1 MEPLRPF
8 IPETE
13 ILNRLFRLQGK
24 VCNAGLDG
32 ALVFEYVELLYY
44 TGTLQNGT
52 LFVPPQGDP
61 LFFVRRSLERARM
74 ESPLKEIIPYTSFK
88 DIIAVLGKKGCPLGK
103 IGIDENAVTLSHFK
117 LLKKNFSTTEFS
129 DIGLALRKVRAVKSA
144 YEISKIRQAGD
155 VGKQVTAKVPALLK
169 PGITEW
175 ELALKLYNM
184 SAMLGRTCLGRLA
197 FNSGEFSMGVICFGD
212 SSNYPVA
219 FDGPGG
225 IQGITP
231 ACPYGGGER
240 RLKKGDL
247 VFIDIAFPFEE
258 YYVDKTR
265 IFSLGRPDPLAVE
278 AHSVCLKVQE
288 LVRRRL
294 APGTIPSAIYDK
306 VYREIIEPFKF
317 DDNFMGYKSNKVK
330 FLGHGIGMVINEYPV
345 IAKKFDEPLEEN
357 MVMAVEPKKGLE
369 GLGMVGIEN
378 TFQVTPQGGLNL
390 TADNDEIVVV

>member
-1 MEPLRPF
+1 MEPNRPF
-8 IPETE
+8 IPESE
-13 ILNRLFRLQGK
+13 VLSRLSRLQAK
-24 VCNAGLDG
+24 IRDAGVDG

-44 TGTLQNGT
+44 TGTLQNGA
-52 LFVPPQGDP
+52 LFVPAQGAP
-61 LFFVRRSLERARM
+61 LFFVRRSFDRARM

-88 DIIAVLGKKGCPLGK
+88 DILAALSKKGFLFNK

-117 LLKKNFSTTEFS
+117 LLKKNFSATEFV
-129 DIGLALRKVRAVKSA
+129 DIGLVLRKVRAVKST
-144 YEISKIRQAGD
+144 YEIGKMKKAGEVGRQITD
-155 VGKQVTAKVPALLK
+155 QVPELLA

-175 ELALKLYNM
+175 ELALKLFNA
-184 SAMLGRTCLGRLA
+184 SAMLGRTCVGRLA

-212 SSNYPVA
+212 NSNHPVA

-225 IQGITP
+225 IQGMSP

-247 VFIDIAFPFEE
+247 VFIDIAYPFEE

-265 IFSLGRPDPLAVE
+265 IFSLGRPDPKALE
-278 AHSVCLKVQE
+278 AHAVCLKVQE

-294 APGTIPSAIYDK
+294 VPGAIPSAIYDEA
-306 VYREIIEPFKF
+306 YRDIIEPSKF
-317 DDNFMGYKSNKVK
+317 DDNFMGYKSNKVR

-345 IAKKFDEPLEEN
+345 IAKKFDDPLEEN
-357 MVMAVEPKKGLE
+357 MVLAVEPKKGLE

-378 TFQVTPQGGLNL
+378 TFQVTPGGGVNL
-390 TADNDEIVVV
+390 TEDNDEIMVV